1 MHAAHGGRTTWMGC
15 RWALAARLVIG
26 VVAAVFAGGLTGRAA
41 EPPSQAGGIRLAT
54 FDVDAT
60 PPLGAALAYGPVIKE
75 GPLALRCRGT
85 VLLVSG
91 EPIVLAAIDWIGIGN
106 EAHDSFREA
115 IADAA
120 GTSADRVAVHALH
133 QHDAPQAD
141 FTAEKLLGSLG
152 VQGHD
157 RFRGDFAREVFA
169 RTARAVRE
177 ALPRA
182 RRVTHAGFGRA
193 QVQEVASN
201 RRIIGPDGKLVV
213 WRASATRDAAARDL
227 PEGLVDPDLAT
238 LVLFDDEIPVA
249 ALTSYATHPMSYYR
263 TGVPGPDFPGIAR
276 LIRSE
281 EVPAALHVH
290 FTGAAGN
297 IAAGKYNDGSPANR
311 VTLALRMAAAMRQSY
326 ERAIAARTPVS
337 AADVGWG
344 IVPVV
349 LEARADLDCRV
360 LEEQVRTKPDR
371 GTFSALDALAFA
383 ARAERRH
390 AIPVTCLRVGSSR
403 MLHLPGELFVEFQL
417 AARAMRPDLG
427 VFMAAYGD
435 YGPGYIGTAASY
447 AEGGYEVQPS
457 SSFVGPEAEERL
469 LAAIRTLLMP

>member
-1 MHAAHGGRTTWMGC
+1 MKAVHGGGAAWIGWHSTVAAAMVAGV
-15 RWALAARLVIG
+15 LAG
-26 VVAAVFAGGLTGRAA
+26 VVAGGLTGQAA
-41 EPPSQAGGIRLAT
+41 EPTPPPPADGIRLAT

-60 PPLGAALAYGPVIKE
+60 PPMWAALAYGPVVKE
-75 GPLALRCRGT
+75 GPLTLRCRGT
-85 VLLVSG
+85 VLLGSG

-115 IADAA
+115 LADAA

-141 FTAEKLLGSLG
+141 LTAEKLLDSLDA
-152 VQGHD
+152 QGHD
-157 RFRGDFAREVFA
+157 RFRGTF
-169 RTARAVRE
+169 
-177 ALPRA
+177 
-182 RRVTHAGFGRA
+182 
-193 QVQEVASN
+193 
-201 RRIIGPDGKLVV
+201 
-213 WRASATRDAAARDL
+213 
-227 PEGLVDPDLAT
+227 
-238 LVLFDDEIPVA
+238 
-249 ALTSYATHPMSYYR
+249 
-263 TGVPGPDFPGIAR
+263 
-276 LIRSE
+276 
-281 EVPAALHVH
+281 
-290 FTGAAGN
+290 
-297 IAAGKYNDGSPANR
+297 AAGKYTDGSPGNR

-326 ERAIAARTPVS
+326 ERAIAARTPLS

-344 IVPVV
+344 SVPVA
-349 LEARADLDCRV
+349 LEARADLDRRG

-390 AIPVTCLRVGSSR
+390 AIPVTSLRVGSSR

-427 VFMAAYGD
+427 VFVAAYGD
-435 YGPGYIGTAASY
+435 YGPGSIGTAASY